1 MLTGLVN
8 IYSSSRSGSSTMDGV
23 RTSFGTQSMDRLPT
37 FVFAEVGSS
46 SVHSWKKMFTPPI
59 GLTREK
65 ALTAREFMIEEE
77 TPHDNNQQIVQ
88 SRLVLHAILL
98 RIWVELRTRAGTDT
112 GCTTKMN
119 MMEVSE
125 TDNGRAHMDVMEI
138 SENDKEGNA
147 YDNP

>member
-1 MLTGLVN
+1 
-8 IYSSSRSGSSTMDGV
+8 
-23 RTSFGTQSMDRLPT
+23 
-37 FVFAEVGSS
+37 
-46 SVHSWKKMFTPPI
+46 
-59 GLTREK
+59 
-65 ALTAREFMIEEE
+65 MIEEE